1 MGLVSVTVS
10 LVKNLLKSSVRD
22 NQFLLDS
29 TFAESIRIDEAMV
42 HLRELQ
48 RLANANN
55 RTRTVNTHGFNQ
67 TLDYITDYLSTNTN
81 YKITKSFFPNADWLA
96 ASPTPAGHIA
106 LLQGGDCNFAEK
118 SIIVAKYNPLALLF
132 CNDPI
137 FSQPIIF
144 SLAQTN
150 ELPALFLPY
159 YLGQLP
165 ADAAR
170 NPSMNAS
177 VHINIDVLNT
187 GTFPVGNMCADT
199 PIEDITKTIVIG
211 SHIDSVTTGPGIND
225 KVIYPLIGSG
235 TAVNLALA
243 VILAHLFQTTNY
255 PKCPYRIRF
264 CWWDAEEL
272 SLLGSTYPVAQ
283 AENSTIAGEHTSDYL
298 INLNFGMFGSPN
310 YIYGIYDG
318 STIDNSTISRSAVP
332 GSNKVSA
339 LFRDWFI
346 RQKLPWDYTPFNGL
360 SDYAPFLTAGIAA
373 GGLFSGA
380 DDYKAQAQRDRYD
393 TSLGQGLGGTADA
406 TQDPCYNKACDTI
419 QNINI
424 VADEKMVQGT
434 AFVIESLARQT
445 DLKAWL
451 YPTTAN

>member
-29 TFAESIRIDEAMV
+29 TFAESIRIDESMA

-159 YLGQLP
+159 YLDADWLAASPTPAGHIALLQGGDCNFAENSIIVAKYNPLALLFYNDPIFPQPIIFSLAQINELPALFLSYYLGQLP

-170 NPSMNAS
+170 NPSMNAI

-225 KVIYPLIGSG
+225 K
-235 TAVNLALA
+235 
-243 VILAHLFQTTNY
+243 
-255 PKCPYRIRF
+255 
-264 CWWDAEEL
+264 
-272 SLLGSTYPVAQ
+272 
-283 AENSTIAGEHTSDYL
+283 
-298 INLNFGMFGSPN
+298 
-310 YIYGIYDG
+310 
-318 STIDNSTISRSAVP
+318 
-332 GSNKVSA
+332 
-339 LFRDWFI
+339 
-346 RQKLPWDYTPFNGL
+346 
-360 SDYAPFLTAGIAA
+360 
-373 GGLFSGA
+373 
-380 DDYKAQAQRDRYD
+380 
-393 TSLGQGLGGTADA
+393 
-406 TQDPCYNKACDTI
+406 
-419 QNINI
+419 
-424 VADEKMVQGT
+424 
-434 AFVIESLARQT
+434 
-445 DLKAWL
+445 
-451 YPTTAN
+451 

>member
-10 LVKNLLKSSVRD
+10 LVKNLIKSSVRD

-29 TFAESIRIDEAMV
+29 TFAEAIRIDEAMV

-106 LLQGGDCNFAEK
+106 LLQGGDCNFAEN

-132 CNDPI
+132 YNDPI
-137 FSQPIIF
+137 FPQPIIF
-144 SLAQTN
+144 SLAQIN
-150 ELPALFLPY
+150 ELPALFLSY

-170 NPSMNAS
+170 NPSMNAI

-225 KVIYPLIGSG
+225 KGKP
-235 TAVNLALA
+235 A
-243 VILAHLFQTTNY
+243 
-255 PKCPYRIRF
+255 
-264 CWWDAEEL
+264 
-272 SLLGSTYPVAQ
+272 
-283 AENSTIAGEHTSDYL
+283 YL
-298 INLNFGMFGSPN
+298 
-310 YIYGIYDG
+310 YIEI
-318 STIDNSTISRSAVP
+318 
-332 GSNKVSA
+332 
-339 LFRDWFI
+339 F
-346 RQKLPWDYTPFNGL
+346 
-360 SDYAPFLTAGIAA
+360 
-373 GGLFSGA
+373 
-380 DDYKAQAQRDRYD
+380 
-393 TSLGQGLGGTADA
+393 
-406 TQDPCYNKACDTI
+406 
-419 QNINI
+419 
-424 VADEKMVQGT
+424 
-434 AFVIESLARQT
+434 
-445 DLKAWL
+445 
-451 YPTTAN
+451 